1 MRFCDIIGLSFGS
14 LFRRRARTILTVLGV
29 FIGTA
34 SVVLMLSLG
43 IGLKQSFLEMYNEGN
58 SQANKL
64 TISLSENN
72 PAAYLT
78 DDTIEELE
86 KQPFVEQIRPK
97 LIGRARITQ
106 GKWAVDVN
114 ILGLTK
120 DELGSLKLTKG
131 SLPEE
136 DTGDLKLIVGSR
148 VIEDVYNYK
157 TGEYPYYDKGEYA
170 DMDFFGDSVHIQ
182 FETEDF
188 NVDYLGNKE
197 FTSKKR
203 KPDIAGETAE
213 MGMEGYCY
221 CICADIDA
229 LKEFMDKEYRGKHI
243 PGQPV
248 RKNGRPYGEY
258 IYPLATVTV
267 NSRENITAAK
277 EYFTENGY
285 QVMANDEITKE
296 IDKSFNIVQAVLGGI
311 GAVSLLVAAI
321 GIANTM
327 TMSIYERTKE
337 IGIMKVLGC
346 DLKNIRWMFLAEA
359 GLIGL
364 MGGIVGLAVS
374 YGVSSIINTI
384 VGPLIEPG
392 MILTVSRIPIALA
405 VLALIF
411 STLIGMFAG
420 LLPANKAMRLS
431 PLAAIRN
438 E

>member
-1 MRFCDIIGLSFGS
+1 MRFFDIIGLSFAS

-29 FIGTA
+29 FIGAA
-34 SVVLMLSLG
+34 SIVLMLSLG
-43 IGLKQSFLEMYNEGN
+43 IGLKQSFIEMYEVEG

-72 PAAYLT
+72 PASYLT
-78 DDTIEELE
+78 DDVIEELE
-86 KQPFVEQIRPK
+86 KQPFVEKIRPK
-97 LIGRARITQ
+97 LICPARITQ

-120 DELGSLKLTKG
+120 EELGSLKLTKG
-131 SLPEE
+131 ALSE
-136 DTGDLKLIVGSR
+136 DTEDLQLIVGNR
-148 VIEDVYNYK
+148 VIQEVYNYK
-157 TGEYPYYDKGEYA
+157 TGEYPFYDKGEYA
-170 DMDFFGDSVHIQ
+170 DMDFFADTLRIQ
-182 FETEDF
+182 FVTDDF
-188 NVDYLGNKE
+188 EVDAYGHKE
-197 FTSKKR
+197 YTTKKR
-203 KPDIAGETAE
+203 KLNIAGETSD

-229 LKEFMDKEYRGKHI
+229 LKGFMDKEYRGKSI

-258 IYPLATVTV
+258 IYPLATVTI
-267 NSRENITAAK
+267 NGKDNLPAAK
-277 EYFTENGY
+277 EYFTENSY
-285 QVMANDEITKE
+285 QVMSNDEIIKE
-296 IDKSFNIVQAVLGGI
+296 IEKNFNIVQAVLGGI

-337 IGIMKVLGC
+337 IGVMKVLGC
-346 DLKNIRWMFLAEA
+346 DLKNIRWMFLTEA

-364 MGGIVGLAVS
+364 IGGIVGVVVS
-374 YGVSSIINTI
+374 YGLSMIINVI
-384 VGPLIEPG
+384 AGPLIEPG
-392 MILTVSRIPIALA
+392 MVLTVSRIPITLA